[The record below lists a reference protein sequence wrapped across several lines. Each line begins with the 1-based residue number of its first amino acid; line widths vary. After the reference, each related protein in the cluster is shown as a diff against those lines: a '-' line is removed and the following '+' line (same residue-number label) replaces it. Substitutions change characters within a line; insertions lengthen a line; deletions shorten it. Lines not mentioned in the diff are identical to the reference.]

1 MKIDNLIDLIKDNLD
16 VKDKVESVYL
26 RNKDKD
32 KVENKVLVVLL
43 IQNITL
49 IYFK

>member
-1 MKIDNLIDLIKDNLD
+1 MDNLIDLIKGNLN
-16 VKDKVESVYL
+16 VKDKAESVYL
-26 RNKDKD
+26 RIKDKN

-43 IQNITL
+43 IKNITL